1 MAPTVVSIIP
11 FFTGLTDVLDF
22 VGNARTFDFGACVIG
37 NSETQK

>member
-11 FFTGLTDVLDF
+11 FLTGLTDVLDF
-22 VGNARTFDFGACVIG
+22 TGIGACVIG